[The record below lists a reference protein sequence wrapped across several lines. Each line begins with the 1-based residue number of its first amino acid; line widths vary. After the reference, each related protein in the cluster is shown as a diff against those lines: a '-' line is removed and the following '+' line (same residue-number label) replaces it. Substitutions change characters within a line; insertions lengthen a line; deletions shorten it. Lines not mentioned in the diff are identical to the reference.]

1 MRGTKIA
8 SHLSSSLRDIVF
20 VQNAHSINQSAERLG
35 EAVGGPRAVEKFLV
49 QEVGLGPAEVSISR
63 TSGLDYNRI
72 TPHGTIAL
80 MRHLVGWL
88 NLHNMLPE
96 DIMPVAGIDPGTLRG
111 RFTNV
116 ESRGAIVAKTGTLP
130 GTEGGV
136 SALAGIAYT
145 TRGPILFAIF
155 NTRGPVAT
163 YRRLQDNLVK
173 DLLAECG
180 GSQLV
185 SASARR
191 SNN

>member
-1 MRGTKIA
+1 M
-8 SHLSSSLRDIVF
+8 
-20 VQNAHSINQSAERLG
+20 
-35 EAVGGPRAVEKFLV
+35 
-49 QEVGLGPAEVSISR
+49 
-63 TSGLDYNRI
+63 
-72 TPHGTIAL
+72 AL
-80 MRHLVGWL
+80 LRHLVGWL
-88 NLHNMLPE
+88 NLNNMLPE

-136 SALAGIAYT
+136 STLAGIAYT
-145 TRGPILFAIF
+145 PRGPVLFAIF
-155 NTRGPVAT
+155 NTRGPVGT
-163 YRRLQDNLVK
+163 YRRLQDGLVK

-185 SASARR
+185 SAPARR